1 MRQPKY
7 IYPNHAGFIDDDD
20 TNNCAVRALANASG
34 EPLQWA
40 FMAFQR
46 AGRRKHRGASIR
58 MLHTVYSEAGL
69 SLVGV
74 YGLTKQAIQFW
85 NDTGEK
91 PHYRGLTLGRLLTTI
106 KPGRYVAIVTGHAVA
121 IVDNQVI
128 DTGELLANRRVTAV
142 YKFD

>member
-7 IYPNHAGFIDDDD
+7 IYPNHAGFIDDD

-40 FMAFQR
+40 FMAFQQ

-58 MLHTVYSEAGL
+58 MLHAVYTAAGL

-74 YGLTKQAIQFW
+74 YGRTKQAIQFW
-85 NDTGEK
+85 IETQQPPEYNGM
-91 PHYRGLTLGRLLTTI
+91 TLGRLLTTI

-128 DTGELLANRRVTAV
+128 DTGELLSNRRVTAV
-142 YKFD
+142 YKLD

>member
-1 MRQPKY
+1 MRQPRY
-7 IYPNHAGFIDDDD
+7 IYPNHAGFIDDD

-34 EPLQWA
+34 ETLEWA
-40 FMAFQR
+40 YTVFQR

-58 MLHTVYSEAGL
+58 MLHAVYTAAGL

-74 YGLTKQAIQFW
+74 YGRTKQAIQFW
-85 NDTGEK
+85 LETQQPPDYNGM
-91 PHYRGLTLGRLLTTI
+91 TLGRLLTTI

-128 DTGELLANRRVTAV
+128 DTGELLSNRRVTAL
-142 YKFD
+142 YKLD

>member
-7 IYPNHAGFIDDDD
+7 IYPNHAGFVDDD

-34 EPLQWA
+34 EPLESA

-46 AGRRKHRGASIR
+46 AGRRKHRGASIS
-58 MLHTVYSEAGL
+58 MLHAVYTAAGL

-74 YGLTKQAIQFW
+74 YGRTKQAIQFW
-85 NDTGEK
+85 FETRQPPDYNGM
-91 PHYRGLTLGRLLTTI
+91 TLGRLLTTI

-128 DTGELLANRRVTAV
+128 DTGELLANRRVTAL
-142 YKFD
+142 YKLD

>member
-7 IYPNHAGFIDDDD
+7 IYPNHAGFIDDD
-20 TNNCAVRALANASG
+20 TNNCAVRALANVTG
-34 EPLQWA
+34 KPLESA
-40 FMAFQR
+40 FEAFSR
-46 AGRRKHRGASIR
+46 LGRRKHKGVNIP
-58 MLHTVYSEAGL
+58 MLHRAYIDAGL

-106 KPGRYVAIVTGHAVA
+106 KPGRYVAIVTRHAVA
-121 IVDNQVI
+121 IVDNQVV
-128 DTGELLANRRVTAV
+128 DTGELLANKRVTAL
-142 YKFD
+142 YKLN

>member
-34 EPLQWA
+34 EPIERA
-40 FMAFQR
+40 FMAFQK
-46 AGRRKHRGASIR
+46 AGRRKHRGANIS
-58 MLHTVYSEAGL
+58 MLHAVYTEAGL

-74 YGLTKQAIQFW
+74 YGRTKQAIQFW
-85 NDTGEK
+85 IETRQPPDYNGM
-91 PHYRGLTLGRLLTTI
+91 TLGRLLTTI
-106 KPGRYVAIVTGHAVA
+106 KPGRYVAIVTRHAVA

-128 DTGELLANRRVTAV
+128 DTGELLSNKRVTAL
-142 YKFD
+142 YKLD

>member
-7 IYPNHAGFIDDDD
+7 IYPNHVGFIDDD

-40 FMAFQR
+40 FMAFQQ
-46 AGRRKHRGASIR
+46 AGRRKHRGASIS
-58 MLHTVYSEAGL
+58 MLHTVYTAAGL

-74 YGLTKQAIQFW
+74 YGGTKQAIQFW
-85 NDTGEK
+85 LETQQPPEYNGM
-91 PHYRGLTLGRLLTTI
+91 TLGRLLTTI
-106 KPGRYVAIVTGHAVA
+106 KPGRYVAVVTGHAVA

-128 DTGELLANRRVTAV
+128 DTGALLSNRRVTAL
-142 YKFD
+142 YKVE